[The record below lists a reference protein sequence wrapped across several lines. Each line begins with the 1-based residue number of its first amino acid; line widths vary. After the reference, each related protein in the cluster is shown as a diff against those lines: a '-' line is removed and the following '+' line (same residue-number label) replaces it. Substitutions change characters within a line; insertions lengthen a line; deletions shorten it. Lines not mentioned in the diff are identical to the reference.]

1 MFTIRHFHSFDPG
14 IERRLGRMEEA
25 LDTIIVRLSRMA
37 IDLSRIETEVSEN
50 STVLESARTLLA
62 SIVQQLRD
70 AAAAD
75 EAQIQAKVT
84 ELADKLDA
92 QTNALAEAVQ
102 ANTPAEPGA
111 VTG

>member
-1 MFTIRHFHSFDPG
+1 MFTIRHYHSFDPG
-14 IERRLGRMEEA
+14 IERRLGRLEQA

-50 STVLESARTLLA
+50 NSVIESARTLLA

-75 EAQIQAKVT
+75 EAVLQAKVT
-84 ELADKLDA
+84 EIADKLDA
-92 QTNALAEAVQ
+92 QTNALAEAVA
-102 ANTPAEPGA
+102 ANTPTQLEG
-111 VTG
+111 

>member
-1 MFTIRHFHSFDPG
+1 MFTVRHYHSFDPG
-14 IERRLGRMEEA
+14 IERRLGRIEEA

-50 STVLESARTLLA
+50 NSVIESARTLLA

-75 EAQIQAKVT
+75 EAVLQAKVT
-84 ELADKLDA
+84 EIADKLDA
-92 QTNALAEAVQ
+92 QTNALAEAVA
-102 ANTPAEPGA
+102 ANTPTQPEG
-111 VTG
+111 